1 MEAMSSLEQ
10 ALPPLKIY
18 LSVDEFQSQGITP
31 WFNYSVTL
39 PQHPLSSL
47 SERPQIKTER
57 LVVRPLTEEDL
68 HDLHELRRLPDLQS
82 RSQNRGRPDKDKE
95 ETKQYIDHLKQD
107 EDSHW
112 YFGAFLQS
120 TNELIGEGGMPDCLH
135 MVTSASG
142 WPEAEFLIKPEYW
155 RQGYGTEF
163 FNAVMDS
170 WWKLPRQRK
179 RLQLLP
185 AIAPNKEPGDE
196 MLEGVVFRWEEPN
209 DAARGFFAKVLE
221 QAPIYAEGG
230 YESIDTREGR
240 EGNLVQFTGS
250 LATHPRL
257 QDCIIEE

>member
-1 MEAMSSLEQ
+1 MSSLQ
-10 ALPPLKIY
+10 PPLKIY
-18 LSVDEFQSQGITP
+18 LSRDEFQTQGVTP
-31 WFNYSVTL
+31 WFSYSVTL
-39 PQHPLSSL
+39 PQHPLPSL
-47 SERPQIKTER
+47 AERSQIKTER
-57 LVVRPLTEEDL
+57 LVVRPLTEADL
-68 HDLHELRRLPDLQS
+68 HDFHELRRLSDLQS
-82 RSQNRGRPDKDKE
+82 LSQHRGRSDKDEE
-95 ETKQYIDHLKQD
+95 ETKRYINHLLQD
-107 EDSHW
+107 EDTHW

-135 MVTSASG
+135 MTTSASG
-142 WPEAEFLIKPEYW
+142 WPEAEFLIKLEYW

-170 WWKLPRQRK
+170 WWELPRQRK

-185 AIAPNKEPGDE
+185 AIAPGKEPGDE

-209 DAARGFFAKVLE
+209 DAAREFFAKVLE

-230 YESIDTREGR
+230 YESVDVREGR